1 MVRNSGKLSEKYV
14 KSLAEGMLAYRI
26 YLSKCGVQS
35 ALSEY
40 TFYEPFIRMLII
52 KNNWNVKCEFPIEN
66 KSKSIGDKKRID
78 FVIFKL
84 KNTEM
89 KQKKII
95 IASFEIKV
103 FLSNKNH
110 INYNK
115 IINDYNKLSNFK
127 KNSKINDHDS
137 WLLILHNNTKEL
149 FEKNI
154 KKYDL
159 ESKNINIKCIN
170 KTYNIE
176 IIRV

>member
-1 MVRNSGKLSEKYV
+1 
-14 KSLAEGMLAYRI
+14 
-26 YLSKCGVQS
+26 
-35 ALSEY
+35 
-40 TFYEPFIRMLII
+40 
-52 KNNWNVKCEFPIEN
+52 
-66 KSKSIGDKKRID
+66 
-78 FVIFKL
+78 
-84 KNTEM
+84 M

-103 FLSNKNH
+103 FLSNKNR